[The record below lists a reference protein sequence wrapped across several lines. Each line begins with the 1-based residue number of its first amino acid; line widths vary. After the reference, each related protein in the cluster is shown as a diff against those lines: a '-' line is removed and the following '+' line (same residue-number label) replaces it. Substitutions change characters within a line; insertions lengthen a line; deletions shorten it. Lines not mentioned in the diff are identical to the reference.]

1 MHDVVSKLS
10 ELRELNETFLLAL
23 EEARLKCSESELK
36 SGENEEDSLLQRL
49 HCFDEPFR
57 IAIQARELKL
67 KLMSDCHECNEY
79 SLAVEDKDLSAFARL
94 LMIKGD
100 LPFERFLLRAMSDDD
115 SFNIDDTDDIVSNLF
130 YSWFCGADYVNRL
143 LEVGL
148 LIVPVEIPQ
157 TLRNFLESAV
167 KSYIFHIDNA
177 VISLCRTVIEA
188 ALKDICVQKS
198 LVEFKTDQHK
208 DKGSKFN
215 NMLKL
220 CTKGNEDLHKGL
232 KNIYEDEL
240 SIVVHGNS
248 IAEGDSLKI
257 LHQTFD
263 LIRELYISN
272 FR

>member
-1 MHDVVSKLS
+1 M
-10 ELRELNETFLLAL
+10 
-23 EEARLKCSESELK
+23 
-36 SGENEEDSLLQRL
+36 
-49 HCFDEPFR
+49 
-57 IAIQARELKL
+57 
-67 KLMSDCHECNEY
+67 
-79 SLAVEDKDLSAFARL
+79 
-94 LMIKGD
+94 
-100 LPFERFLLRAMSDDD
+100 
-115 SFNIDDTDDIVSNLF
+115 
-130 YSWFCGADYVNRL
+130 
-143 LEVGL
+143 
-148 LIVPVEIPQ
+148 
-157 TLRNFLESAV
+157 
-167 KSYIFHIDNA
+167 
-177 VISLCRTVIEA
+177 
-188 ALKDICVQKS
+188 KDICVQKS